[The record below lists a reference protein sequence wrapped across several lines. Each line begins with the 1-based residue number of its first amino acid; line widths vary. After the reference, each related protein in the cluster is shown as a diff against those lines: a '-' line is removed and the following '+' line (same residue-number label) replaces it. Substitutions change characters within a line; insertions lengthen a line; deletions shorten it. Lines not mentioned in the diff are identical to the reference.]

1 MTISGWG
8 IDQQTSE
15 TEFSVST
22 ILYKAMVVG
31 YTSSDCCGVGI
42 FPIYLAL
49 KYASALKYQNHFQ
62 IGIQF
67 GALQLNTSELL

>member
-15 TEFSVST
+15 TEFSVAT

-31 YTSSDCCGVGI
+31 YTSSDCCGVEI
-42 FPIYLAL
+42 FPIYMA
-49 KYASALKYQNHFQ
+49 
-62 IGIQF
+62 
-67 GALQLNTSELL
+67 

>member
-1 MTISGWG
+1 MTNTIRITIHSNIQFRINHKIGKTMTISGWD

-31 YTSSDCCGVGI
+31 YTSSDCCGVRI
-42 FPIYLAL
+42 FPIYLA
-49 KYASALKYQNHFQ
+49 
-62 IGIQF
+62 
-67 GALQLNTSELL
+67 

>member
-42 FPIYLAL
+42 FPILFGLEIY
-49 KYASALKYQNHFQ
+49 SAIK
-62 IGIQF
+62 
-67 GALQLNTSELL
+67 